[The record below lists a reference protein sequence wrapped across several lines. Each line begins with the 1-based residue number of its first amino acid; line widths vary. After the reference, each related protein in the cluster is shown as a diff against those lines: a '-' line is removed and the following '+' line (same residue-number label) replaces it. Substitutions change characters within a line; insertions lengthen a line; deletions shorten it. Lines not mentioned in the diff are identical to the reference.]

1 MSHASPLC
9 LCFCPFSAGNA
20 PSPLASSMSAW
31 EPRPPP
37 APLGRGGWG
46 GEGMGGR
53 GGGVSLLL
61 PPLGLNLSCS
71 LAFRASGYS
80 IHHTAFEI
88 VVCWHVSLSGC
99 VSWGQEVR
107 WGEGAQGEDRSC
119 GSQALG
125 AQDPFTLWRITEG
138 LQEVFVYFVGK
149 YPLTSTTL
157 DI

>member
-53 GGGVSLLL
+53 GGGGVS
-61 PPLGLNLSCS
+61 PSPSSGAEFVMLSCIPGLWLQHS
-71 LAFRASGYS
+71 SHSIRNCCLLACVPIRLRLLRAGSALGRRCPGRRPELWFS
-80 IHHTAFEI
+80 
-88 VVCWHVSLSGC
+88 S
-99 VSWGQEVR
+99 SWG
-107 WGEGAQGEDRSC
+107 S
-119 GSQALG
+119 GSLY
-125 AQDPFTLWRITEG
+125 TLKN
-138 LQEVFVYFVGK
+138 Y
-149 YPLTSTTL
+149 
-157 DI
+157 